1 MRQIKIGIVGTGFI
15 GNAHI
20 EAIRRLGFVKIEAI
34 VEENEELAKKKAKE
48 LNVEKYYCDYKEL
61 LKNEEIEVIHNC
73 TPNHVHFQINKEAI
87 KAKKNVI
94 SEKPLCVSVEE
105 AEELVRLAKEFNVYC
120 AVNYN
125 YRQYPMVQQI
135 KNDIENGKLGK
146 VNTVYG
152 HYLQDWLLYDT
163 DYNWRI
169 DEKIPGSGKSRAI
182 ADIGSHWCDLAQYVT
197 GLKIKEVFA
206 NLKTVYPIRKKPT
219 TAVETFSNN
228 NEKVME
234 YEEINITTEDCGT
247 VLLRFEDGTI
257 GNFIVSQVSA
267 GHKNDL
273 FIEVSGTSNSYSW
286 HQEKA
291 NELNIGHRDKANE
304 VLVKDPSLLD
314 KESSKYA
321 YYPGGHVEGWS
332 EGVKNMFRNFYT
344 CILESGNPSDYSFA
358 TFEDGA
364 EEMKI
369 IEAILESSKQENW
382 IKL

>member
-1 MRQIKIGIVGTGFI
+1 MRQIKIGIIGTGFI

-34 VEENEELAKKKAKE
+34 VEENEELAKRKAKE
-48 LNVEKYYCDYKEL
+48 LNVEKYYCDYREL
-61 LKNEEIEVIHNC
+61 LKNEEIEVVHNC

-94 SEKPLCVSVEE
+94 SEKPLCMTSEE
-105 AEELVRLAKEFNVYC
+105 AEELVSLAKEFNVYC

-125 YRQYPMVQQI
+125 YRQYPIVQQI
-135 KNDIENGKLGK
+135 KNDIKNGKLGK
-146 VNTVYG
+146 IHTVYG
-152 HYLQDWLLYDT
+152 YYLQDWLLYDT

-169 DEKIPGSGKSRAI
+169 DEKIGGKSRAI

-206 NLKTVYPIRKKPT
+206 NLKTVYPIRKKSNG
-219 TAVETFSNN
+219 AVETFSNN
-228 NEKVME
+228 NDMD
-234 YEEINITTEDCGT
+234 YDEIKINTEDCGT

-304 VLVKDPSLLD
+304 LLVKDPSLLD

-321 YYPGGHVEGWS
+321 
-332 EGVKNMFRNFYT
+332 
-344 CILESGNPSDYSFA
+344 
-358 TFEDGA
+358 
-364 EEMKI
+364 
-369 IEAILESSKQENW
+369 
-382 IKL
+382 

>member
-1 MRQIKIGIVGTGFI
+1 M
-15 GNAHI
+15 
-20 EAIRRLGFVKIEAI
+20 
-34 VEENEELAKKKAKE
+34 
-48 LNVEKYYCDYKEL
+48 
-61 LKNEEIEVIHNC
+61 
-73 TPNHVHFQINKEAI
+73 
-87 KAKKNVI
+87 
-94 SEKPLCVSVEE
+94 
-105 AEELVRLAKEFNVYC
+105 
-120 AVNYN
+120 
-125 YRQYPMVQQI
+125 
-135 KNDIENGKLGK
+135 
-146 VNTVYG
+146 
-152 HYLQDWLLYDT
+152 LYDT

-169 DEKIPGSGKSRAI
+169 DEKIGGKSRAI
-182 ADIGSHWCDLAQYVT
+182 ADIGSHWCDLSQYIT

-206 NLKTVYPIRKKPT
+206 NLKTVHPIRKKPNG
-219 TAVETFSNN
+219 AVETFSNN
-228 NEKVME
+228 TEKAMN
-234 YEEINITTEDCGT
+234 YDEIKINTEDCGT

-286 HQEKA
+286 HQENA

-344 CILESGNPSDYSFA
+344 CVLESGNPSDYSFA
-358 TFEDGA
+358 TFEDGVA
-364 EEMKI
+364 EMKI
-369 IEAILESSKQENW
+369 IEAILESSKQEKW